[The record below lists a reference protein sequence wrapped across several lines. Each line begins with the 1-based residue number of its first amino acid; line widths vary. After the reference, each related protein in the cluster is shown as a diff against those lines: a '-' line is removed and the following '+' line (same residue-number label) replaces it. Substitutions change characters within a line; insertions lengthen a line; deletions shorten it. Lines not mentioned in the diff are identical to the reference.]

1 MLIVYK
7 VKIELTIRLIVLLL
21 LERLKQVSD
30 VVQGKCRLAKDTHD
44 LKHRSVNLEVMFDDG
59 NETVCDDGDVYLYS
73 YRIFRLT
80 PESFDLEM
88 LLDPFEKKLHLPS
101 ILIKESDFFRLEIE
115 VVRVVD
121 EASVQ
126 LWSVVDNAPDDT
138 RILFRVRLFSEA
150 DTLVF
155 EHVVCTIEDT
165 LAVDNFILWLAFL
178 SDDEEG
184 TEHIDSIE
192 SGKVKVSSVKDIASQ
207 RLIREPVHR
216 VDIMHLGIG
225 DPVEY
230 GNLRDDVNLGMDF
243 DTRLR
248 TSELRPSEHGH
259 AEIDGGGV
267 DGVEPSM
274 QLKLLGDTL
283 ALSNRHHIESK
294 LLEDTVISERVRLGQ
309 HLPVDGLTAKAE
321 VFGFF
326 TMGNR
331 YICKFPEAS
340 TTHQL
345 AKHQNQHMVPMRHG
359 PTHSSVVVFGNDTS
373 ELPLREKLCYL
384 CKNEFSNM
392 HICSNLESKAKVCI
406 SKPGQ
411 GIGEL
416 KRCA

>member
-1 MLIVYK
+1 MLIEFK
-7 VKIELTIRLIVLLL
+7 VKIELPVGLIFLPF
-21 LERLKQVSD
+21 ERLEQVLD
-30 VVQGKCRLAKDTHD
+30 AVRGECRLAKDTHD
-44 LKHRSVNLEVMFDDG
+44 LKHGTANLEVMLDDG
-59 NETVCDDGDVYLYS
+59 NEAICDDGNVYLNTNC
-73 YRIFRLT
+73 IFGLT

-88 LLDPFEKKLHLPS
+88 LLDPFEKELHLPP
-101 ILIKESDFFRLEIE
+101 IFIKKGDLLSLEVE
-115 VVRVVD
+115 VVRVIYK
-121 EASVQ
+121 AAVQ
-126 LWSVVDNAPDDT
+126 FSGIIDDSPNNA
-138 RILFRVRLFSEA
+138 RVLFSVLLLCEA

-155 EHVVCTIEDT
+155 EHIVSAIKDTFPIDNLVVR
-165 LAVDNFILWLAFL
+165 LAFL

-184 TEHIDSIE
+184 TEHIDPIE
-192 SGKVKVSSVKDIASQ
+192 SSKVKVSSIKYIASQ
-207 RLIREPVHR
+207 RLIREPIHR

-267 DGVEPSM
+267 DGIEPAM

-309 HLPVDGLTAKAE
+309 HLSVDGLTAKAE

-331 YICKFPEAS
+331 YVCKFPEAS

>member
-267 DGVEPSM
+267 DGVEPAM

-331 YICKFPEAS
+331 YVCKFPEAS

-345 AKHQNQHMVPMRHG
+345 AKHQNQHG
-359 PTHSSVVVFGNDTS
+359 
-373 ELPLREKLCYL
+373 
-384 CKNEFSNM
+384 SNATWT
-392 HICSNLESKAKVCI
+392 N
-406 SKPGQ
+406 P
-411 GIGEL
+411 
-416 KRCA
+416 

>member
-1 MLIVYK
+1 MLIVHK

-30 VVQGKCRLAKDTHD
+30 IVRGKCRFAKDAHD
-44 LKHRSVNLEVMFDDG
+44 LKHWSINLEVVFDGG

-88 LLDPFEKKLHLPS
+88 LLNPFEKKLHLPS
-101 ILIKESDFFRLEIE
+101 ILIEENDFFRLEIE

-126 LWSVVDNAPDDT
+126 LRSVVDNAPDDT
-138 RILFRVRLFSEA
+138 RILFLVRLFGEA

-155 EHVVCTIEDT
+155 KHVVCTIEDA
-165 LAVDNFILWLAFL
+165 LAVDNFIFRLAFL
-178 SDDEEG
+178 SDDKEG
-184 TEHIDSIE
+184 SEHIDSIE
-192 SGKVKVSSVKDIASQ
+192 SGKVKVSSIKDIASQ
-207 RLIREPVHR
+207 RLICKPVHR

-225 DPVEY
+225 DSVEY
-230 GNLRDDVNLGMDF
+230 GNLRDDVNLGVDL
-243 DTRLR
+243 DARLR
-248 TSELRPSEHGH
+248 ASELCPSEHCH

-267 DGVEPSM
+267 DGIEPAM
-274 QLKLLGDTL
+274 QFKLFGDAF
-283 ALSNRHHIESK
+283 ALSNRHHVESK
-294 LLEDTVISERVRLGQ
+294 LLEDTVISERIRLGQ
-309 HLPVDGLTAKAE
+309 HLPIDRLTTKTE

-326 TMGNR
+326 TMSNR

-345 AKHQNQHMVPMRHG
+345 AKHQDQHMVPMRHR
-359 PTHSSVVVFGNDTS
+359 PTRRSVVVLRNDTP

-384 CKNEFSNM
+384 CKNELSNM
-392 HICSNLESKAKVCI
+392 HICSILESEAKVCI